1 MNIFADTSA
10 LYAVLDAD
18 DSKHTKAKQ
27 FWEKIIKSDDILLC
41 HNYILLETSALV
53 LKRLGVEAV
62 RVFEQDIF
70 PILRVVWVA
79 KEIHSAAVSAHLMAG
94 KRTLS
99 LVDCVSFEVMRR
111 TGIRKAF
118 AFDSH
123 FQVYGY
129 KLYPPFS
136 SPTKM
141 KRTSKKS

>member
-27 FWEKIIKSDDILLC
+27 FWDKVIKSDDNLLC
-41 HNYILLETSALV
+41 HNYILVETSALV
-53 LKRLGVEAV
+53 LQRLGMEAI
-62 RVFEQDIF
+62 RIFEQDIF
-70 PILRVVWVA
+70 PILRNIGVT

-111 TGIRKAF
+111 TGVRKAF
-118 AFDSH
+118 AFDRH
-123 FQVYGY
+123 FRDYGY
-129 KLYPPFS
+129 EIYP
-136 SPTKM
+136 
-141 KRTSKKS
+141 